1 MGATS
6 NTIELV
12 LGSNLDYLGLV
23 ETVTDSIT
31 GLMGFDQEAAYWVNM
46 SVRESSINAMRHGN
60 GLDPEKKV
68 AILFLVGTDELLIRI
83 TDQGRGFDPQSIPDP
98 LAPENLLKPS
108 GRGIFYIR
116 SFMDQV
122 DFQQTDN
129 GGMQVQMIK
138 RLVPKQTN

>member
-1 MGATS
+1 MGFTS

-12 LGSNLDYLGLV
+12 LGSNLDYLNLV

-31 GLMGFDQEAAYWVNM
+31 SLMGFDQETAYWVNM
-46 SVRESSINAMRHGN
+46 AVRESSINAIRHGN
-60 GLDPEKKV
+60 CFDPGKKV
-68 AILFLVGTDELLIRI
+68 AILFEVGKEELTIQVTDEG
-83 TDQGRGFDPQSIPDP
+83 QGFDPQTLPDP
-98 LAPENLLKPS
+98 LAPENLLKSS

-122 DFQQTDN
+122 NFIRPDH
-129 GGMQVQMIK
+129 GGMQIQMIK